1 MTSQRLPWLVAV
13 MVVLLVLRWWFP
25 PGGQSVESP
34 RLVPAIVRA
43 QSPARSESDAA
54 TGIRDS
60 GTARE
65 ASAQAPD
72 IPANAFAVRA
82 IKIPPPSLA
91 PPTPKTIAFV
101 GPPQP
106 PQPPPPA
113 PPPPPPP
120 IQVIGNWDD
129 GVAPGV
135 FVYANQTTTLARVGT
150 VLLTDYRVSAI
161 SAQQVT
167 VMHNTTQQVWQIPV
181 PRGIGNR

>member
-1 MTSQRLPWLVAV
+1 

-72 IPANAFAVRA
+72 ASAANSQDHCICRAASATPAAAARA
-82 IKIPPPSLA
+82 TA
-91 PPTPKTIAFV
+91 ATPT
-101 GPPQP
+101 
-106 PQPPPPA
+106 
-113 PPPPPPP
+113 
-120 IQVIGNWDD
+120 D
-129 GVAPGV
+129 PGHWE
-135 FVYANQTTTLARVGT
+135 LG
-150 VLLTDYRVSAI
+150 
-161 SAQQVT
+161 
-167 VMHNTTQQVWQIPV
+167 
-181 PRGIGNR
+181 